1 MIRNISILDSEGQ
14 SLVTSHFGECHSLGN
29 NPTLISGLIS
39 ALHNMG
45 QNLSGKGVD
54 EIHFGEIYFV
64 VLTDRDLLFAIA
76 ADDKDVEEN
85 KVRLAQIADLFL
97 ERYSSTLW
105 SRDDDDDSR
114 VFQDFVPHLLDMG
127 LVVNS
132 CGNYPDCE
140 GCPDSANTLPMEQ
153 VIHRTKDT

>member
-1 MIRNISILDSEGQ
+1 
-14 SLVTSHFGECHSLGN
+14 
-29 NPTLISGLIS
+29 
-39 ALHNMG
+39 MG

-54 EIHFGEIYFV
+54 EIHFGEIYVV

-76 ADDKDVEEN
+76 ADDNEVEEN

-105 SRDDDDDSR
+105 SRDDDDSG
-114 VFQDFVPHLLDMG
+114 VFQDFVPHLLDKG

-132 CGNYPDCE
+132 CGDYPDCE
-140 GCPDSANTLPMEQ
+140 GCPKSVRTLPIEQ
-153 VIHRTKDT
+153 VIQHSKDM

>member
-1 MIRNISILDSEGQ
+1 MIRNLSILDSEGQ
-14 SLVTSHFGECHSLGN
+14 SLVTSHFGECHSLGD

-64 VLTDRDLLFAIA
+64 ILAERDLLFAIA
-76 ADDKDVEEN
+76 ADDEEVEEN
-85 KVRLAQIADLFL
+85 KVRLAQIADQFL
-97 ERYSSTLW
+97 ERYSSALW
-105 SRDDDDDSR
+105 SRDDDDSG
-114 VFQDFVPHLLDMG
+114 VFQDFVPHLLGMG

-132 CGNYPDCE
+132 CGDYPDCD
-140 GCPDSANTLPMEQ
+140 GCPKSARVLPMKQ
-153 VIHRTKDT
+153 VIERSKEM

>member
-1 MIRNISILDSEGQ
+1 M
-14 SLVTSHFGECHSLGN
+14 
-29 NPTLISGLIS
+29 ISGLIS

-76 ADDKDVEEN
+76 ADDEQVEEN

-97 ERYSSTLW
+97 ERYSSNLW
-105 SRDDDDDSR
+105 SRDADDYG

-132 CGNYPDCE
+132 CGDYPDCD
-140 GCPDSANTLPMEQ
+140 GCPKSSRVLPMEQ
-153 VIHRTKDT
+153 VIERSREM